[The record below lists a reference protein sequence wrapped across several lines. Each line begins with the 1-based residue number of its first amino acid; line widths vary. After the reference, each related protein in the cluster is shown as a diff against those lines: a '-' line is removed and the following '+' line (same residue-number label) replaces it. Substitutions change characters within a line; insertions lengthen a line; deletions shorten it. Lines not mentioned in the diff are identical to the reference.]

1 MMLSRI
7 ADAMFWIGRYVER
20 ADQTARILDVSLQS
34 ITEDADLDVALACR
48 GVYEIFGVEG
58 MDEADL
64 TVQRVLDHLV
74 TDRANPSSVAGALL
88 TARENAR
95 GVREVLSTEVW
106 ESLNTTS
113 LGMPR
118 GVRPSRMHGAFQ
130 YAKDRCAV
138 VGGQIDSSM
147 TRDEGWL
154 FLRIGQLLE
163 RVDMLARNLQA
174 HDIEEVSADA
184 STVMLLRSCS
194 AHEAY
199 IRSYRGRVRP
209 GKAIEFLLLDSIF
222 PRSAAYC
229 LAEIDEALDT
239 LAKLHGNSF
248 DRLGTAEPGRRI
260 VGRALASL
268 RFRPLDDIVESFDDE
283 MEQLQMVTGAVTRA
297 LGTTYFHPAN

>member
-20 ADQTARILDVSLQS
+20 ADQTARILGVSLQS
-34 ITEDADLDVALACR
+34 ITEDASLDPVDSCA
-48 GVYEIFGVEG
+48 GVYGIFGVTDVPAE
-58 MDEADL
+58 DL
-64 TVQRVLDHLV
+64 TVQRVLERLV
-74 TDRANPSSVAGALL
+74 TDRANPSSVAGALQA
-88 TARENAR
+88 ARENAR
-95 GVREVLSTEVW
+95 GVREALSTEVW
-106 ESLNTTS
+106 ESLNTAT

-130 YAKDRCAV
+130 FAKDRCAMV
-138 VGGQIDSSM
+138 NGLLDASM
-147 TRDEGWL
+147 TRDEAWL
-154 FLRIGQLLE
+154 FLRVGQLLE

-174 HDIEEVSADA
+174 HDLSDTSDA
-184 STVMLLRSCS
+184 ATVLLLRSCS

-199 IRSYRGRVRP
+199 IRSYRGRVRVS
-209 GKAIEFLLLDSIF
+209 GAIEFLLLDSIF

-229 LAEIDEALDT
+229 LSEIDEALET

-268 RFRPLDDIVESFDDE
+268 RFRQPEDITEDFEDE
-283 MEQLQMVTGAVTRA
+283 MEQLQRVTGAVTRS
-297 LGTTYFHPAN
+297 LGTTYFHPAA

>member
-20 ADQTARILDVSLQS
+20 ADQTARILGVSLQS
-34 ITEDADLDVALACR
+34 ITEDASLDPVDSCA
-48 GVYEIFGVEG
+48 GVYEIFGVTDVPAE
-58 MDEADL
+58 DL
-64 TVQRVLDHLV
+64 TVQRVLERLV
-74 TDRANPSSVAGALL
+74 TDRQNPSSVAGALQA
-88 TARENAR
+88 ARENAR
-95 GVREVLSTEVW
+95 GVREALSTEVW
-106 ESLNTTS
+106 ESLNTAT

-130 YAKDRCAV
+130 FAKDRCAMV
-138 VGGQIDSSM
+138 NGLLDASM
-147 TRDEGWL
+147 TRDEAWL
-154 FLRIGQLLE
+154 FLRVGQLLE

-174 HDIEEVSADA
+174 HDLSDTSDA
-184 STVMLLRSCS
+184 ATVLLLRSCS

-199 IRSYRGRVRP
+199 IRSYRGRVRVS
-209 GKAIEFLLLDSIF
+209 GAIEFLLLDSIF

-229 LAEIDEALDT
+229 LSEIDEALET

-268 RFRPLDDIVESFDDE
+268 RFRQLEDITENFEDE
-283 MEQLQMVTGAVTRA
+283 MEQLQRVTGAVTRS
-297 LGTTYFHPAN
+297 LGTTYFHPAA

>member
-20 ADQTARILDVSLQS
+20 ADQTARILGVSLQS
-34 ITEDADLDVALACR
+34 ITEDASLDPVDSCA
-48 GVYEIFGVEG
+48 GVYGIFGATDVPAE
-58 MDEADL
+58 DL
-64 TVQRVLDHLV
+64 TVQRVLERLV
-74 TDRANPSSVAGALL
+74 TDRANPSSVAGALQA
-88 TARENAR
+88 ARENAR
-95 GVREVLSTEVW
+95 GVREALSTEVW
-106 ESLNTTS
+106 ESLNTAT

-130 YAKDRCAV
+130 FAKDRCAMV
-138 VGGQIDSSM
+138 NGLLDASM
-147 TRDEGWL
+147 TRDEAWL
-154 FLRIGQLLE
+154 FLRVGQLLE

-174 HDIEEVSADA
+174 HDLSDTSDA
-184 STVMLLRSCS
+184 ATVLLLRSCS

-199 IRSYRGRVRP
+199 IRSYRGRVRVS
-209 GKAIEFLLLDSIF
+209 GAIEFLLLDSIF

-229 LAEIDEALDT
+229 LSEIDEALET

-268 RFRPLDDIVESFDDE
+268 RFRQLEDITEDFEEE
-283 MEQLQMVTGAVTRA
+283 MEQLQRVTGAVTRS
-297 LGTTYFHPAN
+297 LGTTYFHPAA